1 MVDAEDLY
9 AYNSK
14 AMSNTNIKHEVV
26 EVDNAKAHNIVEL
39 LEYVPNGVLTKT
51 ILKKTTGNVTVTSMD
66 AGEELTEKTLPFDM
80 FIQIIDGTAEM
91 QIKW

>member
-1 MVDAEDLY
+1 MIDAEDLY

-14 AMSNTNIKHEVV
+14 AMSNTNFKHDVV
-26 EVDNAKAHNIVEL
+26 EVDKAKAHIIVEL

-66 AGEELTEKTLPFDM
+66 AGEELT
-80 FIQIIDGTAEM
+80 
-91 QIKW
+91 

>member
-91 QIKW
+91 QIK